1 MPEQRTRIC
10 SVCEA
15 ACGLTVQVEGR
26 TVLACR
32 GNADDVFSTGHVC
45 AKGVALAE
53 LDADPDRL
61 RTPLVRR
68 DGELVP
74 ATWDEAYAAIARGIG
89 GVRAQHGNDAV
100 AVYIGNPTAH
110 NVGLSMGIGPLGAA
124 LGTRNFFSAGTV
136 DQVPKQLA
144 SELMFGNDM
153 AIPVPD
159 IERCDLLLMLG
170 ANPLVSNGS
179 LWMVPDVRGKLQ
191 ALRRRGGAL
200 VVVDPRRTET
210 ARIADTH
217 LFIRPGSDAFLLAAL
232 VRELHGR
239 GHAGGVLASRTRGF
253 EELLAAIAPVDVAL
267 AAQRTGIAE
276 VDIHALVAQLHAA
289 ARPVVYGRV
298 GTTLQRF
305 GTLTSF
311 LVEVLNL
318 QLGALDVPGGAMFG
332 DQPFA
337 SARGRSGGGPAA
349 LPKHG
354 RWHSRVSGMPEVL
367 GQMPVACMAEE
378 METPGPGQVRALVTI
393 AGNPV
398 VSNPDSDRLAAAIA
412 ALDFRVAIDIYHN
425 ETTRHADVV
434 LPGTSPFEDG
444 HYDQFLGSM
453 GWRNT
458 ARYSPPLFPLQDRPD
473 EWRTMLGAAFAIS
486 HGRPGSSRE
495 LDGLED
501 DVVAAA
507 VRAHVDD
514 AQGRIAGRDVQ
525 EIVGMIEPARGV
537 ERLLDLGF
545 RVGRWGDGF
554 GAGAGE
560 GGHALT
566 LRKVAE
572 APNGIDL
579 GALEPSLDRVLGHA
593 DGRID
598 LAPPLLLAEVGRLL
612 APDAATAP
620 DALLLVGRRNA
631 QTNNSWL
638 HNLPVLTKGPARCVL
653 EMHPDDAAARGLA
666 DGALVRVRSAVA
678 SLAVT
683 LQVTADVAP
692 GVVVLPHGFSAG
704 EAPLQAV
711 AQARAI
717 ATGSV
722 NSNRLAAA
730 ADVDVASGT
739 AALNGFPVWCEP
751 A

>member
-1 MPEQRTRIC
+1 MPQERNRIC

-26 TVLACR
+26 TVLSCR
-32 GNADDVFSTGHVC
+32 GNGDDVFSTGHVC

-61 RTPLVRR
+61 RAPLVRR
-68 DGELVP
+68 DGALVP
-74 ATWDEAYAAIARGIG
+74 ATWDEAYAAIARGLG
-89 GVRAQHGNDAV
+89 AVRARHGNDAV
-100 AVYIGNPTAH
+100 AMYIGNPTAH
-110 NVGLSMGIGPLGAA
+110 NIGLSMGIGPLAAA
-124 LGTRNFFSAGTV
+124 LGTRNVFSAGTV

-159 IERCDLLLMLG
+159 IARCDLLLMLG

-191 ALRRRGGAL
+191 ALRRRGGQL
-200 VVVDPRRTET
+200 VVIDPRRTET

-217 LFIRPGSDAFLLAAL
+217 LFVRPGSDAFLLAAL
-232 VRELHGR
+232 VNALHARGRDGGALAARLR
-239 GHAGGVLASRTRGF
+239 GHA
-253 EELLAAIAPVDVAL
+253 ELLAALEPVDLAL
-267 AAQRTGIAE
+267 AAARTGIAE
-276 VDIHALVAQLHAA
+276 ADILALVDLLHAA
-289 ARPVVYGRV
+289 ERPVVYGRV

-311 LVEVLNL
+311 LVEVLNI
-318 QLGALDVPGGAMFG
+318 QLGALDVAGGAMFG

-337 SARGRSGGGPAA
+337 GVRRLAPGAPAGGA
-349 LPKHG
+349 KHG
-354 RWHSRVSGMPEVL
+354 RWRSRVSGYPEVL

-378 METPGPGQVRALVTI
+378 MEVPGAGQIRALVTI

-398 VSNPDSDRLAAAIA
+398 VSNPDSDRLER
-412 ALDFRVAIDIYHN
+412 ALAGLEFRVAIDIYHN

-458 ARYSPPLFPLQDRPD
+458 ARYSPPLFAPEDRPD
-473 EWRTMLGAAFAIS
+473 EWRAMLGAAYAIA
-486 HGRPGSSRE
+486 HGQPGSAAE
-495 LDGLED
+495 LDALED
-501 DVVAAA
+501 EVVAAA

-514 AQGRIAGRDVQ
+514 PAGRISGRDVQ
-525 EIVGMIEPARGV
+525 AIVGLIEPARGV

-566 LRKVAE
+566 LGKVAE
-572 APNGIDL
+572 ARNGIDL
-579 GALEPSLDRVLGHA
+579 GPLAPSLDRVLAHA
-593 DGRID
+593 DGCIAM
-598 LAPPLLLAEVGRLL
+598 APPLVLDEVRRLL
-612 APDAATAP
+612 AQDEVLAA
-620 DALLLVGRRNA
+620 DVLLLVGRRNA

-638 HNLPVLTKGPARCVL
+638 HNLPVLAKGPARCVL
-653 EMHPDDAAARGLA
+653 EMHPEDASARNLR
-666 DGALVRVRSAVA
+666 DGERVRVRSAVA
-678 SLAVT
+678 SLEVA
-683 LQVTADVAP
+683 LHVTADIGR
-692 GVVVLPHGFSAG
+692 GVVALPHGFSAG
-704 EAPLQAV
+704 EVPLQGV
-711 AQARAI
+711 ARARAT

-730 ADVDVASGT
+730 GDVDVASGT
-739 AALNGFPVWCEP
+739 AALNGIPVWCER

>member
-1 MPEQRTRIC
+1 MPEERNRIC

-15 ACGLTVQVEGR
+15 ACGLAVQVEGR

-68 DGELVP
+68 DGALVP
-74 ATWDEAYAAIARGIG
+74 ATWDEAYAEIARGIG
-89 GVRAQHGNDAV
+89 GVRARHGNEAV

-110 NVGLSMGIGPLGAA
+110 NIGLSMGIGPLGAA

-153 AIPVPD
+153 AIAVPD

-232 VRELHGR
+232 VRALHALGR
-239 GHAGGVLASRTRGF
+239 DGGALAARTCGF
-253 EELLAAIAPVDVAL
+253 EELLAALAPVDVAL
-267 AAQRTGIAE
+267 AAQRTGIPE
-276 VDIHALVAQLHAA
+276 DDIHALAARLHAA
-289 ARPVVYGRV
+289 TRPVVYGRV

-318 QLGALDVPGGAMFG
+318 QLGALDAPGGAMFG
-332 DQPFA
+332 DQPFIGA
-337 SARGRSGGGPAA
+337 PSRAA
-349 LPKHG
+349 AGAGAKHG

-398 VSNPDSDRLAAAIA
+398 VSNPDSDRLARAIA
-412 ALDFRVAIDIYHN
+412 ALEFRVAIDIYHN

-453 GWRNT
+453 GWRNA

-473 EWRTMLGAAFAIS
+473 EWRTMLGAAYAIS
-486 HGRPGSSRE
+486 HGRPGSAAE
-495 LDGLED
+495 LDALED
-501 DVVAAA
+501 DIVAAA

-514 AQGRIAGRDVQ
+514 ADGRIAGRDVQ
-525 EIVGMIEPARGV
+525 EIVGMLGPARGV
-537 ERLLDLGF
+537 ERLLDLGI

-554 GAGAGE
+554 GAEAGE

-566 LRKVAE
+566 LARIAS

-579 GALEPSLDRVLGHA
+579 GPLAPSLERVLGHA
-593 DGRID
+593 DGRIR

-612 APDAATAP
+612 EGDVAAAPG
-620 DALLLVGRRNA
+620 ALLLVGRRNA

-638 HNLPVLTKGPARCVL
+638 HNLPLLTKGPARCVL
-653 EMHPDDAAARGLA
+653 EMHPADAAARGFA
-666 DGALVRVRSAVA
+666 EGDRVQVRSAVA
-678 SLAVT
+678 SLEVAVHIT
-683 LQVTADVAP
+683 TDVAP

-711 AQARAI
+711 AHARAV

-722 NSNRLAAA
+722 NANRLAAA
-730 ADVDVASGT
+730 GYVDVASGT
-739 AALNGFPVWCEP
+739 VALNGFPVWCEP